1 MSDRLSRT
9 PVGKAAL
16 RNAAPSR
23 GSRSATS
30 PPKSATLSLVGRRV
44 AVSVRKAL
52 ALLVVLALLLTACGG
67 SDEVGEDGPLRLT
80 FNGESCT
87 YEGPTELTA
96 GPVELIYL
104 NESEATA
111 AVNLVILDEGYT
123 IQDAIDDLGPEP
135 STGYAPPWTHEL
147 GTWKSTAPGESHH
160 WEGDLEAGLYAM
172 VCARLSPLGVW
183 FGTGLTV
190 EG

>member
-1 MSDRLSRT
+1 MSDRLLRT
-9 PVGKAAL
+9 PVGQAAL

-67 SDEVGEDGPLRLT
+67 SDEGAEDGPLRLT

-96 GPVELIYL
+96 GPAALIYL
-104 NESEATA
+104 NESEAAA
-111 AVNLVILDEGYT
+111 AVNLVILDEGKT
-123 IQDAIDDLGPEP
+123 VQDIIDNLGPEP
-135 STGYAPPWTHEL
+135 ATGHHPSWSHEL
-147 GTWKSTAPGESHH
+147 GTWRRVAAGESQH
-160 WEGDLEAGLYAM
+160 WEGDLEPGIHAM
-172 VCARLSPLGVW
+172 VCASLSPYGVW

-190 EG
+190 ED